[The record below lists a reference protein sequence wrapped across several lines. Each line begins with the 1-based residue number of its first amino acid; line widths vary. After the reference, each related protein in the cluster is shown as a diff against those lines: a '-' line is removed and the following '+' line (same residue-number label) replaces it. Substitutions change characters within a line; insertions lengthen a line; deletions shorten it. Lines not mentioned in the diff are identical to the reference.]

1 MKNIDIIYTQFIEK
15 FKIALLFISK
25 NFGDRDILIR
35 KNLGFIQNRNFEIK
49 NSQVKGYIFH
59 GYGCDIIFKN
69 NSLDIEFED
78 DYVGFTSWSFYS
90 FAYKINLEITEEDV
104 NFFLNEKVYNQE
116 LRFVNRI
123 FVINQL

>member
-1 MKNIDIIYTQFIEK
+1 MKNIDIIYAQFIEK

-78 DYVGFTSWSFYS
+78 DYVGFTTWSFYS

-116 LRFVNRI
+116 LRFINRI
-123 FVINQL
+123 FVINQ

>member
-123 FVINQL
+123 FVINQ